1 MDTTRTEVSQ
11 LTQTTI
17 RAISKIRRSP
27 RETTTMMKVP
37 KGVAKSMAFCQ
48 NSVPLEAWVVGLYF
62 GVGTVVDAVRN
73 QNK

>member
-1 MDTTRTEVSQ
+1 MTPCCGTTRTEVSQ

-37 KGVAKSMAFCQ
+37 KGVAKSMAFSQ
-48 NSVPLEAWVVGLYF
+48 NSVPAADVGVVA
-62 GVGTVVDAVRN
+62 VVDAVRN

>member
-17 RAISKIRRSP
+17 RATRKIRRSTT
-27 RETTTMMKVP
+27 ETTTMMKVP
-37 KGVAKSMAFCQ
+37 KGVAKSIAFSQ
-48 NSVPLEAWVVGLYF
+48 NSVPSEARVGGLSF
-62 GVGTVVDAVRN
+62 DVAVVDAVRN